1 MQSIRVSVFFF
12 CLALAALA
20 QNGPRPSWAAA
31 PPVPPRPSSAP
42 DVPSKAA
49 GVSYNLRNVSEWKVS
64 ADQLS
69 GQSKYSEA
77 EKLYAKIL
85 EEREHALGLNNP
97 ELVADLSDL
106 GRVNFAQMKFGMA
119 ESNYARALQIL
130 EVAKGRSGID
140 LVPVLNQLAKVTRAA
155 NNLMG
160 AEQFAQRAL
169 GITERY
175 KGADHP
181 DVARQLLAVARLEI
195 LQQAPAKALPLL
207 QRALAVQEKASG
219 TLAPEL
225 IPILDSLAE
234 AAKAESAADAETHWR
249 RSLAIRESNFGPVGL
264 EVCET
269 LDQLGQFFFEHK
281 NWTKAGEALERALF
295 IRNRLL
301 GPEHPATQESGER
314 VAAVYAALGRAPDAQ
329 PLVKQIFTAKEQ
341 DTALGLN
348 TLAKQADAENR
359 LNEAESFYKASIAVL
374 DKRGLVAARYPAL
387 DPNDP
392 PSPALIE
399 TLDNYTALLK
409 KMNKKKDAKKFE
421 YRANLLASRG
431 PANQRK

>member
-1 MQSIRVSVFFF
+1 MPFMRIS
-12 CLALAALA
+12 LAILSLAGLAAG
-20 QNGPRPSWAAA
+20 QNGPRPGWAATPPRPAAA
-31 PPVPPRPSSAP
+31 PDIPA
-42 DVPSKAA
+42 KAA
-49 GVSYNLRNVSEWKVS
+49 GVSYNLRNVTEWKVS

-69 GQSKYSEA
+69 GQSKYGEA
-77 EKLYAKIL
+77 EKLYAKVL
-85 EEREHALGLNNP
+85 EEREHALGLNSP
-97 ELVADLSDL
+97 ELVTDLSDL

-119 ESNYARALQIL
+119 ESSYARALQIL
-130 EVAKGRSGID
+130 EVAKGRNSIE

-155 NNLMG
+155 NNFMG

-169 GITERY
+169 AITERY
-175 KGADHP
+175 KGAEHP
-181 DVARQLLAVARLEI
+181 DVAGQLLRVARLQI
-195 LQQAPAKALPLL
+195 QQQTPAKALPLL

-219 TLAPEL
+219 PLAVEL

-234 AAKAESAADAETHWR
+234 AAKPESATDAEINWR
-249 RSLAIRESNFGPVGL
+249 RSLAIREGNFGPVGL

-269 LDQLGQFFFEHK
+269 LDQLGQFFFEQK
-281 NWTKAGEALERALF
+281 SWTKAGEALERALF

-301 GPEHPATQESGER
+301 GAEHPATQESGER

-341 DTALGLN
+341 DTAQGL
-348 TLAKQADAENR
+348 TSLAKQADTDNR

-374 DKRGLVAARYPAL
+374 DKRGLVSARYPAL

-409 KMNKKKDAKKFE
+409 KMNKKKDAKRIE